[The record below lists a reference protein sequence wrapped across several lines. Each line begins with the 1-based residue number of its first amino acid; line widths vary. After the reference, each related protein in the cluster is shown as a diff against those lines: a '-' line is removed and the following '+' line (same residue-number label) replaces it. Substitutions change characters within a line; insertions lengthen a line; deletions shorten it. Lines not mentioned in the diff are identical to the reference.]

1 MSIYQVKLKGEDD
14 KERYDTF
21 RATSVED
28 VLKQFLDSEER
39 CRQSLGD
46 RYQPKGIEQVKL
58 LFDEDDDPEKVVKKI
73 SSGLEVSFLELK
85 NLGYVGHYTRGNG
98 GDVWEMYVVAD
109 SVKEKLEQIY
119 SLLRALYDIE
129 ENKEHY
135 FGKEKES

>member
-14 KERYDTF
+14 KERYNTF

-28 VLKQFLDSEER
+28 ALKQFLDSEER

-58 LFDEDDDPEKVVKKI
+58 LFDEDDDPEKVVEKI
-73 SSGLEVSFLELK
+73 SSELQVSFLELK
-85 NLGYVGHYTRGNG
+85 NLGYVGHMTEGNG